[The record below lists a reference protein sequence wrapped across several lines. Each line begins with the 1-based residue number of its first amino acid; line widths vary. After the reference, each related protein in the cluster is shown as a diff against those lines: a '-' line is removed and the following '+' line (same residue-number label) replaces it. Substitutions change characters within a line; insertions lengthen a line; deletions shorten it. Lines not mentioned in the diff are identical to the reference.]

1 MNARAWLRLLVS
13 IVMGAVFAVGLGIA
27 QMTDPRKV
35 QAFLDVTGDWDP
47 SLAFV
52 MGGAVLLTL
61 FGFRWVK
68 LRSAP
73 MLDTCFHWPVLTHID
88 RSLLLG
94 SALFGIGWG
103 LTGFCPGPA
112 IANLLGG
119 GQDVW
124 WFVPSMLAGGWLY
137 RAWQGRTSRA

>member
-1 MNARAWLRLLVS
+1 MSREALRLLAGLLC
-13 IVMGAVFAVGLGIA
+13 GALFAVGLCVA

-52 MGGAVLLTL
+52 MGGAVLLTWA
-61 FGFRWVK
+61 GFRWVK
-68 LRSAP
+68 HRTRP
-73 MLDTCFHWPVLTHID
+73 MLDTRFHWPVLTHVD
-88 RSLLLG
+88 SSLVLG

-103 LTGFCPGPA
+103 LTGYCPGPA
-112 IANLLGG
+112 IANLLAG
-119 GQDVW
+119 GQEVW

-137 RAWQGRTSRA
+137 RAWQGRTLPA